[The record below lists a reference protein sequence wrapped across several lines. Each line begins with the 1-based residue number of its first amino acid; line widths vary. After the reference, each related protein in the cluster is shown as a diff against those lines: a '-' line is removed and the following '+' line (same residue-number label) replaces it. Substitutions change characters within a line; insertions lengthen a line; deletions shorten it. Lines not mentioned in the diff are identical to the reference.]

1 MRRARAMGQSTREA
15 SQTAAGTP
23 AERLYW
29 RKVRTAQGSAAGNTC
44 PSRAARF
51 EARIRATETSRF
63 SSGETG
69 NLCVQ
74 QHQVGGRRPDPGSPR
89 VDGIEPCWRQPAQT
103 NDGHGA
109 RARKGAR
116 DAQNPA
122 YRLASQKFQRRASE
136 AGRATSRLTSA

>member
-1 MRRARAMGQSTREA
+1 MAVHATAVIDAWDNPGCGA
-15 SQTAAGTP
+15 SQTVAGTS

-29 RKVRTAQGSAAGNTC
+29 RKVRTAQGNAAANGC
-44 PSRAARF
+44 PPRSKDESLET

-74 QHQVGGRRPDPGSPR
+74 QHQVGGRRPGPGSPR
-89 VDGIEPCWRQPAQT
+89 VDGIEPRGRPPAQT
-103 NDGHGA
+103 NGGHSTGA
-109 RARKGAR
+109 CKSVR

-122 YRLASQKFQRRASE
+122 YRLASQ
-136 AGRATSRLTSA
+136 